1 MFPFYVV
8 LMYTRTSLMV
18 QMVKNLP
25 ATQETWVPSLD
36 WEDSLEKGMAT
47 HSSVLAWRV
56 PWTDEPGRL
65 RSPWACKES
74 DPTKQLH
81 KGHVCDECPTS
92 SKRVVLA

>member
-8 LMYTRTSLMV
+8 LMYTRASLMV
-18 QMVKNLP
+18 QTVKNLP

-47 HSSVLAWRV
+47 HSNVLAWRV
-56 PWTDEPGRL
+56 SWTDEPGRL
-65 RSPWACKES
+65 RSPSACKES
-74 DPTKQLH
+74 DPTQRLH